1 MICCLETADLHRAP
15 RFASLCGFSSLFF
28 SFSFASPPPPPPPP
42 RTSPHSFVCFCFSP
56 ALFPPFDPCFFRKGA
71 LFPLNPLP
79 GVSVRR
85 RRTRRLPREQAMRAA
100 APRAARGRLAR
111 AGEPA
116 RAEWS
121 EGAPGVHGVCFS
133 LERRLG
139 RRSGLLGSHTQ
150 C

>member
-15 RFASLCGFSSLFF
+15 RFASVCGFSFLFF
-28 SFSFASPPPPPPPP
+28 FLFLFLPPPLPTLPC
-42 RTSPHSFVCFCFSP
+42 SFVCFFFSP
-56 ALFPPFDPCFFRKGA
+56 ALFPPFNPHFFHKGA
-71 LFPLNPLP
+71 LFPLNPSP

-100 APRAARGRLAR
+100 APRAARRRLAR
-111 AGEPA
+111 AGKPA
-116 RAEWS
+116 QAEWR
-121 EGAPGVHGVCFS
+121 EGAPRVHGVCFS

-139 RRSGLLGSHTQ
+139 RRSGLPSPYTQ

>member
-15 RFASLCGFSSLFF
+15 RFASVCGSSFLFF
-28 SFSFASPPPPPPPP
+28 SFFLFPFLF
-42 RTSPHSFVCFCFSP
+42 SPHSFVCFCFSP
-56 ALFPPFDPCFFRKGA
+56 APFPPFDPRFLHKGA
-71 LFPLNPLP
+71 LFPLNPSP

-116 RAEWS
+116 RAEWRD
-121 EGAPGVHGVCFS
+121 GAPRVHGVCFS
-133 LERRLG
+133 VERRLG
-139 RRSGLLGSHTQ
+139 RRSGLPSPPAQ